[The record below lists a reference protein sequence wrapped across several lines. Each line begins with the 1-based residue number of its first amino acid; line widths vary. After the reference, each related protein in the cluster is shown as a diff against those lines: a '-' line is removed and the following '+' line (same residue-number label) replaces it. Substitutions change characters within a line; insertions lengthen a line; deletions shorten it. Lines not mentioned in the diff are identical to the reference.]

1 MVRKFTKYFL
11 LAAALIAATTF
22 SVHAQGVT
30 TAAVNGVVAA
40 ADGESL
46 PGANVLLVHQPTGT
60 QYGASTRDNGLFN
73 ILNVKVGGPYTITV
87 SFVGYVSQKQEN
99 IYLNLGQNLRLD
111 FKLTEDVVNIG
122 EVVVQGETD
131 KLFNSTRTGAET
143 FITPQE
149 VTQLPSIKRSTRDL
163 TRLDPRSDGNYSF
176 GGKNWLYNS
185 ISVDGSY
192 FNNSFGL
199 DDPAPG
205 GQTGAEPIPF
215 DAVEQVQVSVAPF
228 DIREG
233 GFTGAG
239 INTVTKSGT
248 NKFKASVY
256 SFVRNEALIGNKVRG
271 NEVVANPDLS
281 FNQSGFTISGPI
293 IQNKLF
299 FFINGEIERREDPG
313 TNFNARTGTGAL
325 SFGQSRVQASVMDQI
340 RQRMIDVY
348 GYDPGAYQ
356 GYINE
361 TNNEKILLK
370 LDWNINDHNNFTFR
384 YNYLNAIQDKP
395 PHPFVL
401 SINNTGRGP
410 NESSLPFE
418 NSGYRMNN
426 QLSSFAMELNSR
438 YQTFSNRFFAS
449 YNRFRDFREPK
460 TEAFP
465 TVEIGQDGLTY
476 TTLGTEPFSSHN
488 ILDQDIW
495 QFTNN
500 FSSYSGDHVYTFGV
514 NFEYYS
520 FFNAFNIFR
529 NGVFFLPYYFGIGS
543 TFATLD
549 EFFAA
554 TDPNAPG
561 GPFDLRGLIGTG
573 PFKGENIEVGQLAF
587 YAQDEYSADSRLNL
601 TYGLRVDIPMYFTDP
616 VDNPFSRSL
625 LALDENRK
633 HEKVDQSKLPSARP
647 LFSPRIGFNWD
658 VNGDRTTQLRGGTGI
673 FTGRV
678 PFVWIGNIIS
688 NPGANPNLYPA
699 VSDQVTTKDDAIL
712 QQSFDLNAMVSNF
725 RWPQVWN
732 TNLAID
738 QKLPWG
744 LDGTVEVLYG
754 KDINSIYVRNA
765 DLVAPVRRLN
775 DGRPYYGGAGNNELN
790 PDGGA
795 GIYVI
800 DNSDEGY
807 NFNLTFQLRKQFDF
821 GLNAMA
827 AYSFTEAKN
836 LMQSTEIASVLWQAN
851 PVKGDPNKPELGFS
865 QFGHRHRIIA
875 GGTYSFK
882 WSENASTSIGLFMEI
897 ADGNSFAGAGGNRYS
912 FVYAGDVNGDGQG
925 GNDLIYI
932 PRNRNE
938 ISLDSYVDAGGN
950 TVSADQQWA
959 LLDAFINQDDY
970 LSEHRGEI
978 AERSGGVNPW
988 YSNIDLRI
996 LQDFSLIFGTSKHT
1010 FQLSVDVLNVANLI
1024 SSDWGVRKVAS
1035 ASATSPLEL
1044 TRFNESG
1051 NPVFNYKGG
1060 AQTTYVDDPSLFSRW
1075 QMQIGLR
1082 YFFE

>member
-1 MVRKFTKYFL
+1 MLRKFTKYFL
-11 LAAALIAATTF
+11 ALAVLGVILASSIN
-22 SVHAQGVT
+22 AQGVT
-30 TAAVNGVVAA
+30 TAAVSGVIASVK
-40 ADGESL
+40 GESL
-46 PGANVLLVHQPTGT
+46 PGANILLVHEPTGT
-60 QYGASTRDNGLFN
+60 QYGASTRDNGLYN

-99 IYLNLGQNLRLD
+99 IFLSLGQNLRLD
-111 FKLTEDVVNIG
+111 FKLEEDVVKIG
-122 EVVVQGETD
+122 EVVVQSQVD

-149 VTQLPSIKRSTRDL
+149 VAQLPSIKRSTRDL

-228 DIREG
+228 DLREG

-248 NKFKASVY
+248 NKLKASVY
-256 SFVRNEALIGNKVRG
+256 SFVRNESLLGNKVRG
-271 NEVVANPDLS
+271 NDVVANPDLT
-281 FNQSGFTISGPI
+281 FNQSGFTVSGPI
-293 IQNKLF
+293 ISNKLF
-299 FFINGEIERREDPG
+299 FFLNGEIERRDDPG
-313 TNFNARTGTGAL
+313 TNFNARTGTGAP

-370 LDWNINDHNNFTFR
+370 IDWNINENNNFTFR

-401 SINNTGRGP
+401 SVNNTGRGP
-410 NESSLPFE
+410 NESSLPFQ

-438 YQTFSNRFFAS
+438 YQSFSNRFFAS

-465 TVEIGQDGLTY
+465 TVEIGEDGITY

-543 TFATLD
+543 TFASLD

-561 GPFDLRGLIGTG
+561 GPFNLRGLIGTG

-587 YAQDEYSADSRLNL
+587 YAQDEHIVSDKLNI

-616 VDNPFSRSL
+616 VDNPFSRGL
-625 LALDENRK
+625 TALDENRK
-633 HEKVDQSKLPSARP
+633 SEKVDQSKLPSARP

-658 VNGDRTTQLRGGTGI
+658 VNGDRTTQVRGGTGI

-699 VSDQVTTKDDAIL
+699 VAEQVTSKDDAIL
-712 QQSFDLNAMVSNF
+712 QQSFDLNAMDDDF

-744 LDGTVEVLYG
+744 FDGTIEVLYG
-754 KDINSIYVRNA
+754 KDINSIFVRNA
-765 DLVAPVRRLN
+765 DLVKPVRTLN

-800 DNSDEGY
+800 DNSDKGY

-851 PVKGDPNKPELGFS
+851 PVKGDPNKPELSYS
-865 QFGHRHRIIA
+865 QFGHRHRII
-875 GGTYSFK
+875 GGATYSFK
-882 WSENASTSIGLFMEI
+882 WSENISTSIGLFLEV
-897 ADGNSFAGAGGNRYS
+897 ADGNSFLGAGGNRYS

-925 GNDLIYI
+925 GNDLIYV

-938 ISLDSYVDAGGN
+938 ILLDSYVDGNGN
-950 TVSADQQWA
+950 TITADQQWA

-978 AERSGGVNPW
+978 TERSGGVNPW
-988 YSNIDLRI
+988 YSNLDLRI
-996 LQDFSLIFGTSKHT
+996 LQDFSLMLGGNKHT
-1010 FQLSVDVLNVANLI
+1010 FQLSVDILNFANLLN
-1024 SSDWGVRKVAS
+1024 SDWGVRKVAS
-1035 ASATSPLEL
+1035 ASATSPIQLV
-1044 TRFNESG
+1044 RFNESG

-1060 AQTTYVDDPSLFSRW
+1060 AQTTYVDDPGLFSRW
-1075 QMQIGLR
+1075 QMQVGLK